1 MGLDVLNPAS
11 PQARDLLRLWK
22 ECLWICAFLLF
33 VVTASIVWI
42 VIRFRRRDGREPP
55 QTTGNLRLE
64 VLWTAGPI
72 LLVSALFVLSVVA
85 AEAVDAPMHRDPDIV
100 VTGHQWWWEVRYPNP
115 GVITANEVHVPV
127 GRDVLIAVDSADVIH
142 DFWAPRLGRK
152 IDAFPGYRNFIRIRA
167 EQAGV
172 YNGFCA
178 EFCGAQHAWMR
189 FRVVAEAPAAYAQ
202 WLAAQAAPA
211 LPAYGGEALVG
222 EMRFKQLTCVNCH
235 NISGI
240 NSQKPFA
247 PDLTHLAGRRML
259 AGELLKNTPE
269 NLRNWLHQPNILKP
283 DCYMPNLNLSDA
295 DLTSVTAF
303 LETLK

>member
-11 PQARDLLRLWK
+11 PQAVELLRLWDR
-22 ECLWICAFLLF
+22 CLWICAFLLF
-33 VVTASIVWI
+33 VVTGSIVWI
-42 VIRFRRRDGREPP
+42 VIRFRRRDDREPP

-64 VLWTAGPI
+64 ALWTGVPI
-72 LLVSALFVLSVVA
+72 LLVATLFVLSVVA
-85 AEAVDAPMHRDPDIV
+85 AEAIDRPIRRDPDIV

-127 GRDVLIAVDSADVIH
+127 GRDVLIGVDSADVIH

-152 IDAFPGYRNFIRIRA
+152 IDAFPGYRNYIWIRA
-167 EQAGV
+167 RQAGV

-189 FRVVAEAPAAYAQ
+189 FRVVAEDPAAYEQ
-202 WLAAQAAPA
+202 WLAAQATPA
-211 LPAYGGEALVG
+211 LPAYSGEALTG
-222 EMRFKQLTCVNCH
+222 ETRFKELTCVNCH
-235 NISGI
+235 NIAGI
-240 NSQKPFA
+240 NRQKQFG
-247 PDLTHLAGRRML
+247 PDLTHVASRQML
-259 AGELLKNTPE
+259 AGERLKNTPK
-269 NLRNWLHQPNILKP
+269 NLRDWLHQPNILKP
-283 DCYMPNLNLSDA
+283 ECFMPNLNLSDA